1 MILDT
6 NGLSAIADG
15 NATLEPILREVTEV
29 AVPVIVLG
37 EFRYGIR
44 QSRRR
49 AQYEAWLTRSLAS
62 YRVLSV
68 DEGTAEHY
76 AEIRVELK
84 RSGRPIPV
92 NDLWIA
98 ALARQHALPL
108 LSRDQHFEFVRGLE
122 RIGW

>member
-44 QSRRR
+44 QSRGRR
-49 AQYEAWLTRSLAS
+49 RYERWLAESIAS
-62 YRVLSV
+62 YRVLRV
-68 DEGTAEHY
+68 DEETAERY
-76 AEIRVELK
+76 AEIRGELK
-84 RSGRPIPV
+84 HSGRPIPA

-108 LSRDQHFEFVRGLE
+108 MSRDRHFDSVGGLA

>member
-1 MILDT
+1 
-6 NGLSAIADG
+6 
-15 NATLEPILREVTEV
+15 
-29 AVPVIVLG
+29 
-37 EFRYGIR
+37 
-44 QSRRR
+44 
-49 AQYEAWLTRSLAS
+49 
-62 YRVLSV
+62 V